1 MPGIMTQLKSVIPN
15 IPSSPR
21 IHFDGFIGLQIAFHP
36 VNRNIII
43 SPSWI
48 SPSGGGRVVNVEG
61 HKHQWVMWLWSDGA
75 NHKINS
81 KRPEKFNP
89 LFILTTKALYLNVVF
104 QTKRKDT
111 VIFINKRWHFMKG
124 ALIRL
129 YIKDP
134 TGVRTT
140 APGLLGLE

>member
-1 MPGIMTQLKSVIPN
+1 MWRGTN
-15 IPSSPR
+15 INGSC
-21 IHFDGFIGLQIAFHP
+21 DYEVTGQT
-36 VNRNIII
+36 
-43 SPSWI
+43 
-48 SPSGGGRVVNVEG
+48 
-61 HKHQWVMWLWSDGA
+61 